1 MSSTGGRNGHSKIYG
16 FWRGDLGKCNSEYR
30 EIYFLYLRCGD
41 LFNFNGI
48 IQDICHRKVLF
59 NKVFEQDNSHVRI
72 AHLENEEKKT
82 TKDAKCGALEK
93 CYSNCWNT
101 DKHFQWIKWY
111 STIKIPA
118 ILLAATVGG
127 EKACCLYWSAKSSA
141 SLFTQFWYL
150 SDLRKYS
157 FIIRKEKY
165 ELSFNN
171 YYTCA
176 EP

>member
-72 AHLENEEKKT
+72 AHLENEEKQK

-93 CYSNCWNT
+93 YYSNCWNT

-127 EKACCLYWSAKSSA
+127 EKACCLYWSAKSSQVRLYLHSFDIYQIWENIH
-141 SLFTQFWYL
+141 SL
-150 SDLRKYS
+150 
-157 FIIRKEKY
+157 
-165 ELSFNN
+165 
-171 YYTCA
+171 
-176 EP
+176 